1 MPVTSEYSAYTSK
14 DAGKQFAQAIKDVYW
29 DRLKKDI
36 ATSPF
41 YSIQID
47 ESTEIRTQQYMIVYV
62 TYMQDGGNG
71 SITTCFMDLL
81 PAKSS
86 DAEALHDS
94 LLGFLTKLELPLQ
107 KMIGIATDGASVMTG
122 ASNGV
127 VSRLKRSIPHLLSFH
142 CIAHRE
148 SLATGDAFKTF
159 KEFKFVNKVARKLY
173 EWVCRSAKR
182 HAILADIVNAFG
194 IGRHGKLKLLKM
206 HDVRWLSKGQVMERV
221 IRMMPALLTVLFA

>member
-1 MPVTSEYSAYTSK
+1 MEKHIAAMTDDEKERIVTVMKVMWHVVKRNSPLEEFVHQCNFHRFLRTPNMPVTSEYSAYTSK
-14 DAGKQFAQAIKDVYW
+14 DAGKQFSQAIKDVYW

-36 ATSPF
+36 AASPF

-47 ESTEIRTQQYMIVYV
+47 ESTDISTQQYMIVYV
-62 TYMQDGGNG
+62 TYMQDGGNV

-148 SLATGDAFKTF
+148 SLAAGDAFKTF
-159 KEFKFVNKVARKLY
+159 KEFKFVDKVA
-173 EWVCRSAKR
+173 
-182 HAILADIVNAFG
+182 
-194 IGRHGKLKLLKM
+194 
-206 HDVRWLSKGQVMERV
+206 
-221 IRMMPALLTVLFA
+221 

>member
-1 MPVTSEYSAYTSK
+1 
-14 DAGKQFAQAIKDVYW
+14 
-29 DRLKKDI
+29 
-36 ATSPF
+36 
-41 YSIQID
+41 
-47 ESTEIRTQQYMIVYV
+47 MIVYV

-81 PAKSS
+81 PSKSS

-107 KMIGIATDGASVMTG
+107 TMIGIATDEASVMTD

-127 VSRLKRSIPHLLSFH
+127 VSRLKRSIPHLLSFQS
-142 CIAHRE
+142 IAHRE
-148 SLATGDAFKTF
+148 SLAVGDTFKTF
-159 KEFKFVNKVARKLY
+159 KEFNFVDKVAQKLY

-182 HAILADIVNAFG
+182 HAILADTVNAFG

-206 HDVRWLSKGQVMERV
+206 HDVRWLSKGLVMERV
-221 IRMMPALLTVLFA
+221 VRMMPALLIVLQNEDANLYVYLTN